1 MYMYTVCMCIHC
13 VFIYVVLPVIIRLN
27 IYKSVYIIYG
37 LLTVYICTII
47 LLYLV
52 YVCFVYMYV
61 GGAGP
66 NEVGVAG
73 MKRYDSQVAFH

>member
-1 MYMYTVCMCIHC
+1 MNA
-13 VFIYVVLPVIIRLN
+13 YV
-27 IYKSVYIIYG
+27 
-37 LLTVYICTII
+37 
-47 LLYLV
+47 LLYYCLSYA
-52 YVCFVYMYV
+52 YVFVCLYI